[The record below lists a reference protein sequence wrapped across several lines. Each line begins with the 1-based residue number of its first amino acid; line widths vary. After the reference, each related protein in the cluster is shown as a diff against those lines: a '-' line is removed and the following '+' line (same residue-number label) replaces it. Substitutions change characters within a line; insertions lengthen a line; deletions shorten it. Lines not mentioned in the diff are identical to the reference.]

1 MQMPRPHKTA
11 FVNTSEGKSLI
22 KVSFLFFPQIIIA
35 YKELIRDVHLSLKA
49 STNSD
54 ADTFVDN
61 LFGFE
66 RRIVAAMK
74 QARQKGSVSKIHRL
88 YDVKTRA
95 HSLPIGMFK
104 LIHKNSVPI
113 PCQNLLNSQLIS
125 VFYKQMNRHDHSK
138 HVFQLPRR

>member
-1 MQMPRPHKTA
+1 M
-11 FVNTSEGKSLI
+11 
-22 KVSFLFFPQIIIA
+22 A

-49 STNSD
+49 STNSE
-54 ADTFVDN
+54 AESFVDN

-95 HSLPIGMFK
+95 HSLPIGKSMMLSSKK
-104 LIHKNSVPI
+104 LKTFDLICNALKIH
-113 PCQNLLNSQLIS
+113 
-125 VFYKQMNRHDHSK
+125 
-138 HVFQLPRR
+138 